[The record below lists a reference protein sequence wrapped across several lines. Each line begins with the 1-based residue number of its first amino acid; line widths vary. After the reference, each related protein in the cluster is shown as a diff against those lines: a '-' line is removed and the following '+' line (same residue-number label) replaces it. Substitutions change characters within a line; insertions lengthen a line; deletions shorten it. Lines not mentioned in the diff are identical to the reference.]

1 MQGEGI
7 EISKTELREGG
18 KGLLVQKGG
27 KARFLHECTV
37 IVRWTLDYGICE
49 DKECLFSFN

>member
-27 KARFLHECTV
+27 KARFLYGCTV

-49 DKECLFSFN
+49 DKECLFGFN